1 MEMCFLLK
9 RLWLYIEDIR
19 QELNMVHS
27 CIKGKAEDLHNSAIK
42 QICDVKTL
50 QFLVHETISIK
61 TFQFLLLL

>member
-27 CIKGKAEDLHNSAIK
+27 CIEGKPEDMHNSAIN

-50 QFLVHETISIK
+50 QFLVHETTSIK
-61 TFQFLLLL
+61 SFQFLLLL